1 MKSLRGAAM
10 THMGCPHLSNREITL
25 MKFLVESKFNQAP
38 SEEILALIP
47 AEVEHGKALDRQGIR
62 LKLYVAADRS
72 GAWQVYQGS
81 SLAEVRQVIETFPLH
96 PYITATITP
105 LADDAE

>member
-1 MKSLRGAAM
+1 
-10 THMGCPHLSNREITL
+10 

-72 GAWQVYQGS
+72 GAWQVYQGNS
-81 SLAEVRQVIETFPLH
+81 MAEVQQVIETFPLH
-96 PYITATITP
+96 PYVTATITP
-105 LADDAE
+105 LADDVE